1 MITYVTSSPFREDVD
16 RPTFSNTNGFID
28 RIRQDLPEFPRCLY
42 ICAEPTR
49 HDLNCRF
56 AADIF
61 MAFANAGIYFEHYQV
76 LDDST
81 AADAANMV
89 AQSNFIVLTGGHVPT
104 QNAFLQKIGLRHLL
118 QSFDGIVMG
127 ISAGAMNCAEVV
139 YAQPEEPGESSPDF
153 QRSLP
158 GLGLV
163 NVNILPHYQKIK
175 DNMLDGFRLI
185 EDLIFADSW
194 DRSIIALPDHS
205 YVYCDNGYEIICG
218 ESYRIR
224 NGILEKLTDHGQT
237 LPLEWL
243 H

>member
-1 MITYVTSSPFREDVD
+1 
-16 RPTFSNTNGFID
+16 
-28 RIRQDLPEFPRCLY
+28 
-42 ICAEPTR
+42 
-49 HDLNCRF
+49 
-56 AADIF
+56 
-61 MAFANAGIYFEHYQV
+61 
-76 LDDST
+76 
-81 AADAANMV
+81 
-89 AQSNFIVLTGGHVPT
+89 VPT
-104 QNAFLQKIGLRHLL
+104 QNAFLQKICLRHLL